1 MVINKMTFRNSN
13 RCNESS
19 IQYTIRKQRTILKV
33 DPHLTGNVKTIKMYW
48 YVTLKRNSTAFTS
61 QYVLFHRNAKN
72 NGAFSYQC
80 SEIIRVTLFKTN
92 KHTSV

>member
-1 MVINKMTFRNSN
+1 MLRLK
-13 RCNESS
+13 E
-19 IQYTIRKQRTILKV
+19 IQPLLHGRDVASL
-33 DPHLTGNVKTIKMYW
+33 P
-48 YVTLKRNSTAFTS
+48 